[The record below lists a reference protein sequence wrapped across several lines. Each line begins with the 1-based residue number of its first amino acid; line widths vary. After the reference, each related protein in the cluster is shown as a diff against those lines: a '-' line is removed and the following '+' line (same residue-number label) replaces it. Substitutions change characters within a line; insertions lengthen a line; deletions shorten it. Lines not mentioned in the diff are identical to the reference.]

1 MAEKADT
8 QAHTIEHAPVPT
20 LHSDESL
27 ETAAPM
33 EHIAEY
39 QEAQHINLTWK
50 SWMVVFVTCFAIMAQ
65 VRLRNHDQQ
74 TGRTLTML

>member
-1 MAEKADT
+1 MAEKAEY
-8 QAHTIEHAPVPT
+8 QAEAIEHAPAAT
-20 LHSDESL
+20 HHYDDSL

-65 VRLRNHDQQ
+65 VRLAPNPSRENV
-74 TGRTLTML
+74 L